1 METFSTWKFVLAFID
16 TDKNWSKVQGQTA
29 GDEKPN
35 NFFLCISERL
45 TESNY
50 FNWLNKQPEKKTHK
64 SLIDKNAVKT

>member
-35 NFFLCISERL
+35 NFFFMYI
-45 TESNY
+45 
-50 FNWLNKQPEKKTHK
+50 
-64 SLIDKNAVKT
+64 